1 MSIHV
6 ALFSSYLLKPMQ
18 RLTKYQLLLKD
29 LADASN
35 VVCGKVEIVEA
46 MEELVSVVKV
56 VNDSLQNITF
66 KGLPPAAHPLG
77 ALVAHDVFTVTSG
90 GSGGGSGM
98 SNGTSVPFLRGSNRG
113 QRRHV
118 FLYENHVVFAKVVS
132 EKSMVYAFKFCL
144 STASLGMSSVVK
156 GWSILTMESS

>member
-1 MSIHV
+1 MWPF
-6 ALFSSYLLKPMQ
+6 FSSYLLKPMQ

-77 ALVAHDVFTVTSG
+77 ALVAHDVFTGLATNSIFFC
-90 GSGGGSGM
+90 
-98 SNGTSVPFLRGSNRG
+98 FL
-113 QRRHV
+113 
-118 FLYENHVVFAKVVS
+118 F
-132 EKSMVYAFKFCL
+132 
-144 STASLGMSSVVK
+144 VK
-156 GWSILTMESS
+156 TH

>member
-1 MSIHV
+1 MWPF
-6 ALFSSYLLKPMQ
+6 FSSYLLKPMQ

-98 SNGTSVPFLRGSNRG
+98 SNGTRSG
-113 QRRHV
+113 H
-118 FLYENHVVFAKVVS
+118 
-132 EKSMVYAFKFCL
+132 
-144 STASLGMSSVVK
+144 
-156 GWSILTMESS
+156 